1 MKSSGIVYRPR
12 PDAGPEAEL
21 SALVAIYRFVL
32 LDSQARK
39 GGPDVLIKNATQKR
53 TASQDT
59 KGTEKADI
67 HGN

>member
-1 MKSSGIVYRPR
+1 VSSPPITYVAR
-12 PDAGPEAEL
+12 PDATPEAEL

-39 GGPDVLIKNATQKR
+39 GGPDVLTKNATQER

-59 KGTEKADI
+59 KGTENADI
-67 HGN
+67 YGN